1 MEEKQW
7 TKLKQAA
14 ALVAASVLSVPA
26 MAQEGGVDYGPI
38 IDAVDFGDIAPLVV
52 AVGGGLAAI
61 YVAIRGMRI
70 GLSLLSGR

>member
-1 MEEKQW
+1 MQSYD
-7 TKLKQAA
+7 KLKQAA
-14 ALVAASVLSVPA
+14 VLVAASALSVPA
-26 MAQEGGVDYGPI
+26 MAQEGVDYSAI

-70 GLSLLSGR
+70 GLGLLSGR